1 MQNNLPNYGH
11 LPKRG
16 GGNSVKRVYYH
27 AQLFN
32 PSPVQAKIVWDE
44 SNMFWSNLP
53 FLSVFLQGLPIGKAG
68 WYVAPTKAG
77 DAGNDDSRLL
87 PGFLIRFPVSCS
99 SSLLDQAML
108 HNITVQALAIYSLL
122 FPQLSESS
130 DQIWLS
136 FLS

>member
-1 MQNNLPNYGH
+1 MFG
-11 LPKRG
+11 
-16 GGNSVKRVYYH
+16 VKSIIGSEQAPVY
-27 AQLFN
+27 
-32 PSPVQAKIVWDE
+32 
-44 SNMFWSNLP
+44 
-53 FLSVFLQGLPIGKAG
+53 LQDFGSRLIGKC
-68 WYVAPTKAG
+68 WYVGPTEEEEG